1 MGDAVIKKELARANL
16 RSYLRDRL
24 ERLSERVVD
33 ANEDLF
39 SRDATKHDR
48 DFEQYIDNRLRNGAK
63 FIPRKR
69 QSS

>member
-1 MGDAVIKKELARANL
+1 MGETAMKKEIAKVDL

-24 ERLSERVVD
+24 ERLSERVLD
-33 ANEDLF
+33 ANEHLF
-39 SRDATKHDR
+39 GKEATKQDR